1 MRSLC
6 ERRRQHPLV
15 ANAHSRVARAAG
27 ASSAWLAGWA
37 GGSIAPIAVVRRDL
51 PAAKVPL
58 FFFESHI
65 FDAPGEHS
73 LSLFAALGVASSASL
88 AAPAYQH

>member
-27 ASSAWLAGWA
+27 TLSAYLAGWL
-37 GGSIAPIAVVRRDL
+37 GGSIAASAAVRRDL
-51 PAAKVPL
+51 PPAGAPVFNFQL
-58 FFFESHI
+58 HI
-65 FDAPGEHS
+65 STRPVSIVLALAP
-73 LSLFAALGVASSASL
+73 
-88 AAPAYQH
+88 P

>member
-37 GGSIAPIAVVRRDL
+37 GGSIAASAALRRDL
-51 PAAKVPL
+51 QPARAPVFNFKL
-58 FFFESHI
+58 HI
-65 FDAPGEHS
+65 STRPVSIVLALAP
-73 LSLFAALGVASSASL
+73 
-88 AAPAYQH
+88 P

>member
-37 GGSIAPIAVVRRDL
+37 GGSIAASAALRRDL
-51 PAAKVPL
+51 PLLAR
-58 FFFESHI
+58 
-65 FDAPGEHS
+65 APV
-73 LSLFAALGVASSASL
+73 LNFLGSREAGAVGT
-88 AAPAYQH
+88 QRQGTR